1 MVSANRLS
9 NVNYRW
15 ITDSRAGIRSG
26 DLYLYSILVRS
37 DVYTQDI
44 RFMGIELDA

>member
-26 DLYLYSILVRS
+26 AVYLYSILVRS